1 MKKNLKKIPQF
12 RNEDEER
19 EFWAMH
25 DSTDYVDWN
34 KAVRASFPNLKP
46 STRTITLRIP
56 DSLFYDL
63 KMLANKKDVPY
74 QSLMKIFLADKVR
87 EELKGVK

>member
-87 EELKGVK
+87 EELRGIK